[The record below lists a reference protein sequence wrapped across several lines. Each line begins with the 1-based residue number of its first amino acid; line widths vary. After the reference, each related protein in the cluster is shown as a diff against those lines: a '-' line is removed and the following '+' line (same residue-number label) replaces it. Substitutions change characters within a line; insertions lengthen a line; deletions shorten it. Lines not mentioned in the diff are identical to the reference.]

1 MNLQTKKSYK
11 ANHNGQGAYPSE
23 KSTRHLTKNR
33 EKARAQKSQ
42 GVIPAKGLKNLKGKR
57 PKRLKGKG

>member
-1 MNLQTKKSYK
+1 MAKGLIQAKKARAIS
-11 ANHNGQGAYPSE
+11 P
-23 KSTRHLTKNR
+23 KNR

-57 PKRLKGKG
+57 PKRLKGKRDLTTKKVYE